1 MIKFSSFLENLEPF
15 NINLHT
21 EASFRDPGWYHMMV
35 VVDTTIASPSTDRV
49 KIYVNGVLQS
59 IDSSYNTYP
68 SQDYNS
74 AWNKQVNKHLIG
86 V

>member
-1 MIKFSSFLENLEPF
+1 
-15 NINLHT
+15 
-21 EASFRDPGWYHMMV
+21 MMV

-68 SQDYNS
+68 SQDYETRINT
-74 AWNKQVNKHLIG
+74 NIEHLIG
-86 V
+86 VYKSNDSQYMNGAMSQCYIIDAQAW